1 MVQTKQAPSVS
12 NDPSIARR
20 LQAMA
25 EPEIRSYISSVKAEY
40 QQYALPLEE
49 GRKVIDAAMG
59 EKTLTEVLYELRQEA
74 A

>member
-1 MVQTKQAPSVS
+1 MT
-12 NDPSIARR
+12 RR
-20 LQAMA
+20 PDFKLSHY
-25 EPEIRSYISSVKAEY
+25 P
-40 QQYALPLEE
+40 LPLEE